1 MKKVNLQHVVCWVMI
16 LFIAFFIAV
25 EVFLCLLPPVARD
38 ALIHHLA
45 IPKLWLI
52 HGGFYETPWAV
63 YSYYPMNIDLLYL
76 IPLAFGNDVLPH
88 FIHMAF
94 GLGTTVL
101 IYLYLKNR
109 SGRTVGLLGA
119 AIFISTPVIAKLST
133 MAYVDLGLVFF
144 ITASVL
150 AFLRWRDGE
159 YREIFWMLTAAV
171 AMGLALGTK
180 YNGLVAWFFMTLA
193 IVFMCSRGTGNSGK
207 AFKAGFLF
215 FIVSLV
221 VFSPWLVKNTILT
234 HNPFYPLFLN
244 IFPSIMS
251 GRGGDDSVAFGQ
263 VHVSLFQMREML
275 YQENF
280 WEVLLIPFRIFFQGQ
295 DDAPRY
301 FDGVLNP
308 ILILFVPFA
317 FMKKEMKAE
326 MLLFL
331 FFSIFFIAAAF
342 FLDQIRIRYI
352 LPAIPFL
359 AILSTLG
366 LVNIFQWLPMQRE
379 SLRAAGMTVLAV
391 VTAGL
396 LSFNVAYLHQY
407 FKKIRPVDY
416 LLNKESRNDFITR
429 HDGSY
434 PAMIYINGHTPQDSR
449 ILLVLLAGRGYY
461 LNRDYR
467 EERST
472 GMGMGMIRSMVEH
485 SRDEK
490 SFQKYLAS
498 LNCTHLLI
506 RYHLFRQ
513 FLHDQYDPGTI
524 QQLEKQMNA
533 ALRKI
538 YDDSRYAVFR
548 LNDGAPDE

>member
-1 MKKVNLQHVVCWVMI
+1 MKKVKLQNVVCWVMI
-16 LFIAFFIAV
+16 LAIAYFIV
-25 EVFLCLLPPVARD
+25 MEVLLCLAPPIARD

-76 IPLAFGNDVLPH
+76 IPLALGNDVVPH

-94 GLGTTVL
+94 GLGTAVL
-101 IYLYLKNR
+101 IYLYLNR
-109 SGRTVGLLGA
+109 RFGRTAGILGST
-119 AIFISTPVIAKLST
+119 IFISTPVIAKLST

-159 YREIFWMLTAAV
+159 YRELFWMLTASV

-180 YNGLVAWFFMTLA
+180 YNGLVAWFFMTMA
-193 IVFMCSRGTGNSGK
+193 IVFIYSRDTGDSRK
-207 AFKAGFLF
+207 AFKAGLLF
-215 FIVSLV
+215 FILSLV
-221 VFSPWLVKNTILT
+221 VFSPWLVKNSVLT
-234 HNPFYPLFLN
+234 NNPFYPLFSN
-244 IFPSIMS
+244 IFSAIAS
-251 GRGGDDSVAFGQ
+251 RRGGDDSTVFGQ
-263 VHVSLFQMREML
+263 VHVSLFQMREIL

-295 DDAPRY
+295 DDTPRY

-317 FMKKEMKAE
+317 FMQRERKTEK
-326 MLLFL
+326 LLFL
-331 FFSIFFIAAAF
+331 FFGVFFIVVTF

-359 AILSTLG
+359 AILSAAG
-366 LVNIFQWLPMQRE
+366 LVNIFQWLSMQKKL
-379 SLRAAGMTVLAV
+379 LRAAGMAVLAV

-396 LSFNVAYLHQY
+396 LGFNAAYLQHY
-407 FKKIRPVDY
+407 FKKISPVDY
-416 LLNKESRNDFITR
+416 LMKKESRDDFIAR

-434 PAMIYINGHTPQDSR
+434 PAMVYINNHTPEDSR
-449 ILLVLLAGRGYY
+449 IVLVLLAGRGYY

-467 EERST
+467 EERSA
-472 GMGMGMIRSMVEH
+472 GMGMDMIRSMVEY

-490 SFQKYLAS
+490 TFQKYLAS
-498 LNCTHLLI
+498 LDCTHLLI
-506 RYHLFRQ
+506 RYHLFQQ
-513 FLHDQYDPGTI
+513 FLKEQYDPETI
-524 QQLEKQMNA
+524 RQLEKRMNT
-533 ALRKI
+533 ALKKI
-538 YDDSRYAVFR
+538 YDDSRYAVFC
-548 LNDGAPDE
+548 LNDG